1 MEKKLHNIG
10 EKPVNYTI
18 NDFDNLSDI
27 GMLKIF
33 IPKLIEALWPYPEAI
48 FYILK
53 NSGEKDFRDN
63 LANFIVNNFYSNK
76 LSSNYLEN
84 NLLYVFTMM
93 FKDEIEQLESLS
105 KIPDF
110 FKIFRSSVLLEK
122 MIHMPDIQMY
132 FRKIL
137 FQMIEKI
144 ENVSSSKKINFN
156 MDIIMQDVKN
166 YIESEKKRLGKKN
179 YIESEKKRLG
189 KKNKKTNEELTI
201 KYINSHILE
210 QSMNIQNLDSQDVD
224 LNELK
229 QNISLD
235 TKFNEYGKS
244 IERSELEKLKEKA
257 DKNDKNILSQYY
269 FNLIKN
275 IKERN
280 IEDLYHVNFF
290 KKYSDDKDV
299 DVKYLLFIYQ
309 KDFLNVI
316 SFLEVFIDE
325 LLKSFS
331 LIPNSIKYI
340 AFH

>member
-1 MEKKLHNIG
+1 MEKKLQNSG
-10 EKPVNYTI
+10 KKPLNYTI

-53 NSGEKDFRDN
+53 NSGEYDFIDN

-93 FKDEIEQLESLS
+93 FKDEIEQLESLND
-105 KIPDF
+105 IPF
-110 FKIFRSSVLLEK
+110 FFENSRSSVLLEK

-179 YIESEKKRLG
+179 
-189 KKNKKTNEELTI
+189 KKTNEELTI

-210 QSMNIQNLDSQDVD
+210 QSMNIRCRH
-224 LNELK
+224 K
-229 QNISLD
+229 
-235 TKFNEYGKS
+235 
-244 IERSELEKLKEKA
+244 
-257 DKNDKNILSQYY
+257 
-269 FNLIKN
+269 
-275 IKERN
+275 
-280 IEDLYHVNFF
+280 
-290 KKYSDDKDV
+290 
-299 DVKYLLFIYQ
+299 
-309 KDFLNVI
+309 
-316 SFLEVFIDE
+316 
-325 LLKSFS
+325 
-331 LIPNSIKYI
+331 
-340 AFH
+340 

>member
-1 MEKKLHNIG
+1 MEKKLQNIG

-93 FKDEIEQLESLS
+93 FKDGIEQLESLND
-105 KIPDF
+105 IPF
-110 FKIFRSSVLLEK
+110 FFENSRSSVLLEK

-156 MDIIMQDVKN
+156 MDIIM
-166 YIESEKKRLGKKN
+166 
-179 YIESEKKRLG
+179 
-189 KKNKKTNEELTI
+189 
-201 KYINSHILE
+201 
-210 QSMNIQNLDSQDVD
+210 
-224 LNELK
+224 
-229 QNISLD
+229 
-235 TKFNEYGKS
+235 
-244 IERSELEKLKEKA
+244 
-257 DKNDKNILSQYY
+257 
-269 FNLIKN
+269 
-275 IKERN
+275 
-280 IEDLYHVNFF
+280 
-290 KKYSDDKDV
+290 KDV
-299 DVKYLLFIYQ
+299 
-309 KDFLNVI
+309 
-316 SFLEVFIDE
+316 
-325 LLKSFS
+325 
-331 LIPNSIKYI
+331 
-340 AFH
+340 

>member
-1 MEKKLHNIG
+1 MEKKLQNSG
-10 EKPVNYTI
+10 KKPVNYTI

-53 NSGEKDFRDN
+53 NSGEYDFRDN

-84 NLLYVFTMM
+84 NLLYVFAMM
-93 FKDEIEQLESLS
+93 FKDEIEQLESLND
-105 KIPDF
+105 IPF
-110 FKIFRSSVLLEK
+110 FFENSRSSVLLEK

-179 YIESEKKRLG
+179 
-189 KKNKKTNEELTI
+189 KKTNEELTI
-201 KYINSHILE
+201 KYINSHIL
-210 QSMNIQNLDSQDVD
+210 
-224 LNELK
+224 
-229 QNISLD
+229 
-235 TKFNEYGKS
+235 
-244 IERSELEKLKEKA
+244 
-257 DKNDKNILSQYY
+257 
-269 FNLIKN
+269 
-275 IKERN
+275 
-280 IEDLYHVNFF
+280 
-290 KKYSDDKDV
+290 
-299 DVKYLLFIYQ
+299 
-309 KDFLNVI
+309 
-316 SFLEVFIDE
+316 
-325 LLKSFS
+325 
-331 LIPNSIKYI
+331 
-340 AFH
+340 